1 MHPQGGGTWRTIALT
16 SLLLT
21 DKSPA
26 EVREMPGLAPH
37 ASFNTNGNASSTTP
51 TPDPSAA
58 AATSGGRARNAAR
71 GVGRG
76 GRGGQS
82 LEAPLLD
89 ESGGAENV

>member
-1 MHPQGGGTWRTIALT
+1 MRQGM
-16 SLLLT
+16 
-21 DKSPA
+21 
-26 EVREMPGLAPH
+26 VRFGIYPMRHLPVRWPGLAPH